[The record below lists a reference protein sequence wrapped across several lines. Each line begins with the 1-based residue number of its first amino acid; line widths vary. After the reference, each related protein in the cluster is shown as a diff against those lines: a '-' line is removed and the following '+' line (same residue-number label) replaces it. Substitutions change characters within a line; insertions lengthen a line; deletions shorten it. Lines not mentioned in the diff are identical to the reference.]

1 MKLAR
6 ASRPD
11 RGIALIIVMIV
22 ITFLTIL
29 VAGFSYSM
37 KVESKL
43 ARNAVFDPEMEW
55 LGKSGIELAKYVIG
69 QQRMIAS
76 ENWDS
81 LNQKWA
87 GGVGNSNSAIAN
99 VQMTGVQ
106 LGRGTFSV
114 KITDCESKFN
124 INTAN
129 EIILQQAMTLIGV
142 DASEIPPA
150 VASIQDWIDAD
161 NQTHMGGG
169 TESDFY
175 MTQDP
180 PYEAKNGP
188 IDDIAEL
195 LLIRNISPEMYWG
208 PRYSGAP
215 MAFVASKRRGLRGA
229 PEQVTYAT
237 GLIDLFTPFGSGLLN
252 LNTAGMTALQVIP
265 EIDENVA
272 AAIISR
278 RNGLDGTPGTDDDM
292 PFRSP
297 GEIASVPGIPPPV
310 AGAISRYFTVMST
323 AFEVEV
329 DVQLD
334 QRNRK
339 FHAIVRRVDP
349 KNIVTMTM
357 YWK

>member
-1 MKLAR
+1 MNLKSTHPKAC
-6 ASRPD
+6 
-11 RGIALIIVMIV
+11 GIALIIVMIV

-69 QQRMIAS
+69 QQRMIAN
-76 ENWDS
+76 EPWDS

-87 GGVGNSNSAIAN
+87 GGIGNSNSVIAD
-99 VQMTGVQ
+99 VQLTGVQ

-114 KITDCESKFN
+114 KINDCESKFN

-142 DASEIPPA
+142 DASEIPPT
-150 VASIQDWIDAD
+150 VASILDWIDFD

-169 TESDFY
+169 TESDYY
-175 MTQDP
+175 MTLDP

-188 IDDIAEL
+188 VDDIAEL
-195 LLIRNISPEMYWG
+195 LLVRGVTPEMFWG
-208 PRYSGAP
+208 PRYQGAP
-215 MAFVASKRRGLRGA
+215 MAFVANKRRGLHGA
-229 PEQVTYAT
+229 PEPVTYAT

-252 LNTAGMTALQVIP
+252 LNTATMTALQVIP
-265 EIDENVA
+265 EIDENIA

-278 RNGLDGTPGTDDDM
+278 RNGQDGSPGTEDDM

-297 GEIASVPGIPPPV
+297 GEIGSIPGIPPPM
-310 AGAISRYFTVMST
+310 AGAIARYFTVQST

-334 QRNRK
+334 QRSRK
-339 FHAIVRRVDP
+339 FFAIVRRMDP
-349 KNIVTMTM
+349 KNIVTLTM